1 MVEEREGFLIAGHI
15 GKPHGLAG
23 DVYVERISD
32 DPHRYDPGAELLHS
46 NGTVLV
52 VERSRVHRDRFLVK
66 FAGIGSREEAELIRG
81 TLYVDASEAREL
93 EADEYWERDV
103 VGSEVFHENGERVGT
118 VTMLIPGMAQ
128 DLLEVDT
135 ARGPRL
141 VPFVKEIVVAVDTD
155 SRRVTIDPPEGLL
168 D

>member
-1 MVEEREGFLIAGHI
+1 MVEEREGFLIAGVI

-46 NGTVLV
+46 DGNVLV

-66 FAGIGSREEAELIRG
+66 FAGVESREDAVLIRG
-81 TLYVDASEAREL
+81 TLYVDASAAREL
-93 EADEYWERDV
+93 DEGEYWERDV
-103 VGSEVFHENGERVGT
+103 VGSEVFDSSGERVGT
-118 VTMLIPGMAQ
+118 VTMLLPGVAQ
-128 DLLEVDT
+128 DLIEVDT
-135 ARGPRL
+135 PRGPRL
-141 VPFVKEIVVAVDTD
+141 VPFVKEIVISVDPD
-155 SRRVTIDPPEGLL
+155 ARRVTIDPPEGLL